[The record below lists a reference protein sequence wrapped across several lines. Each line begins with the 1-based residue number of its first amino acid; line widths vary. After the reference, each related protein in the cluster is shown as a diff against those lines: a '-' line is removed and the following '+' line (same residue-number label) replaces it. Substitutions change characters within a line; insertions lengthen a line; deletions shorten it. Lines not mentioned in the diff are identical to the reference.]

1 MSLNIV
7 KVIYN
12 KLMNNIIHN
21 IEKLKDFP
29 LRLGTG
35 QGCPYYHFSIE
46 LDVLATEIGQKKEI
60 KCI

>member
-1 MSLNIV
+1 VGVEGMSLNIV

-46 LDVLATEIGQKKEI
+46 
-60 KCI
+60 